1 MKFKE
6 IKGKTPICEIRNKTE
21 NHSVTFIISS
31 LAKMAKTF
39 HILFLLFTLKIQ
51 NIPHILFY
59 CLFIYLFRVFFFE
72 TEFVYFL
79 SSTSCSWTC
88 SVDEAGLKLRD
99 PPVSAQVMALKV
111 CAISIVAETW
121 CARVEGDTSGLY
133 SLRGKG

>member
-59 CLFIYLFRVFFFE
+59 CLFIYLFRVFFDIIVSSCE
-72 TEFVYFL
+72 YYEVREFSMF
-79 SSTSCSWTC
+79 
-88 SVDEAGLKLRD
+88 
-99 PPVSAQVMALKV
+99 
-111 CAISIVAETW
+111 
-121 CARVEGDTSGLY
+121 
-133 SLRGKG
+133 